1 MKLEQWMALA
11 AQAPL
16 ATLAAPHMDAE
27 RLAQGLEGTL
37 AALADMPAGEAVA
50 CLLDALAVAVLTV
63 HAGSGE
69 AVARALRLRMEHLQ
83 ALAESL
89 P

>member
-11 AQAPL
+11 AQA
-16 ATLAAPHMDAE
+16 
-27 RLAQGLEGTL
+27 LEG
-37 AALADMPAGEAVA
+37 ALA
-50 CLLDALAVAVLTV
+50 V

-69 AVARALRLRMEHLQ
+69 AVARALLLRMEHLQ